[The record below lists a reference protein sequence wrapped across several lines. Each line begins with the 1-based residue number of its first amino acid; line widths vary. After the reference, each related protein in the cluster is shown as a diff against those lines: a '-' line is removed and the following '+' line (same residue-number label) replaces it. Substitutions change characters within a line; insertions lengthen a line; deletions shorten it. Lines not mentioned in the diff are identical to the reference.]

1 MGLKLPVLRLLK
13 TIRSLAA
20 WIIIP
25 AFLSFVIADQI
36 LVTKYGGGPRP
47 NDFPRPRLLDGLL
60 VWRNWSLVVALAT
73 GLISLPK
80 WRSLIGL
87 TLTLTYFYFAVTTY

>member
-1 MGLKLPVLRLLK
+1 MPVVRVLKI
-13 TIRSLAA
+13 IRDLAA
-20 WIIIP
+20 WTTIP

-36 LVTKYGGGPRP
+36 FNTKYGGGPHDGLLVRP
-47 NDFPRPRLLDGLL
+47 ALFEWLL
-60 VWRNWSLVVALAT
+60 VWRNWSLGISVATA
-73 GLISLPK
+73 LISIPK